1 MFTPMAQCLRPL
13 SIDLLVRR
21 FAWAAKKP
29 VNAVGAQLKNE
40 MITSREITLIDDA
53 GVRQV
58 LPLCDVLPKVDRK
71 LFDLVQVNAAHTPP
85 ICRLVSRSNVFKR
98 QLASEEAV
106 AKQRLKN
113 REKEIR
119 FGTSMAEHDFV
130 IKLNRVKEM
139 LEKAFRVRVVVEPKG
154 AANSGALAKEALWR
168 KVLTCLSEQYSSDL
182 TIISAPAVEF
192 RNLIATVALLSA
204 KPPCTKG
211 HKQFEDDIYD

>member
-1 MFTPMAQCLRPL
+1 MLTPTAQCLRPL
-13 SIDLLVRR
+13 LRDLLVRR

-29 VNAVGAQLKNE
+29 TITAGSQLKNE
-40 MITSREITLIDDA
+40 MITSREITLIDETGA
-53 GVRQV
+53 RQV
-58 LPLCDVLPKVDRK
+58 LPLRDVLPKVDRK

-119 FGTSMAEHDFV
+119 FGTSMAEHDFE

-154 AANSGALAKEALWR
+154 AASSGAPAKEALWR
-168 KVLTCLSEQYSSDL
+168 KVLACLSEQYSSDL
-182 TIISAPAVEF
+182 TIVSPPAMEF

-211 HKQFEDDIYD
+211 HRQLEDDTHE